1 MFRSGVSTSS
11 PEGLRWTAISTP
23 AGNELTQLSV
33 GPTGLVWG
41 VLFNGCAIVRT
52 GVTRDRLSGE
62 SWLDVKPPSSSPS
75 NTDGNNGTST
85 TILENLSISQLSVG
99 TNSVWCVTNDNRVWF
114 RRGIKGE
121 MAGVNENAAIGS
133 GWVEMTGNISMV
145 SVASNDQVNK
155 YHRLFLFFFLST
167 KIVSKQKKINR
178 FLVSE
183 VQIVP
188 YFIVMVSQILIQ
200 LERNGVECNY
210 RNKLAVHLV
219 LCPLYHD
226 KL

>member
-62 SWLDVKPPSSSPS
+62 SWLDVKPPNVNS
-75 NTDGNNGTST
+75 NGEQLAIANDSLM
-85 TILENLSISQLSVG
+85 IVQLSVG
-99 TNSVWCVTNDNRVWF
+99 TNSIWCVTNDNRVWF

-121 MAGVNENAAIGS
+121 LAGISENAAIGS
-133 GWVEMTGNISMV
+133 GWVEMAGNISMV
-145 SVASNDQVNK
+145 SVASNDQV
-155 YHRLFLFFFLST
+155 RT
-167 KIVSKQKKINR
+167 VAI
-178 FLVSE
+178 
-183 VQIVP
+183 
-188 YFIVMVSQILIQ
+188 
-200 LERNGVECNY
+200 
-210 RNKLAVHLV
+210 
-219 LCPLYHD
+219 
-226 KL
+226 